1 MELHSNN
8 LWIIE
13 KNIFGINLILINI
26 YISMIKE
33 LYYYSR
39 FIWVLF
45 QVIKNENESNV
56 NNLRVLRPIFNR
68 KSYVFL
74 YICVLDKK

>member
-45 QVIKNENESNV
+45 QVIKNENESN
-56 NNLRVLRPIFNR
+56 
-68 KSYVFL
+68 Y
-74 YICVLDKK
+74 